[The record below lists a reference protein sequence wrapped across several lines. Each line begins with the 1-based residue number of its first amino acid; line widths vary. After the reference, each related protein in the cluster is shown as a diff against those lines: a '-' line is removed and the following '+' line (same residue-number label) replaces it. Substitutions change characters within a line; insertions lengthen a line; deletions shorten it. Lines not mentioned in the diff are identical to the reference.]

1 MVVGGWTAF
10 GRHCFSSCSEISPS
24 FVQVLE
30 LNVGAAAADEL
41 LPRDNIT
48 MDSRLV
54 EFLQEIFA
62 NVHKPENDNRW
73 NNNMNVYI
81 KIESCRIF

>member
-1 MVVGGWTAF
+1 M
-10 GRHCFSSCSEISPS
+10 SPS

-48 MDSRLV
+48 IDSRLV
-54 EFLQEIFA
+54 EAMQEIFA
-62 NVHKPENDNRW
+62 NVHKPENDSRW
-73 NNNMNVYI
+73 NKNMNVYI

>member
-1 MVVGGWTAF
+1 M
-10 GRHCFSSCSEISPS
+10 SPS

-48 MDSRLV
+48 IDSRLV
-54 EFLQEIFA
+54 EAMQEIFA
-62 NVHKPENDNRW
+62 NVHKPENDSR
-73 NNNMNVYI
+73 
-81 KIESCRIF
+81 